1 MKITREINGQTV
13 EIELTSEEVR
23 FAYLEKEHEHDV
35 QDVKIFF
42 EQASPEKFFEE
53 FQVSL
58 NWAHNNKE
66 LVENIADEMRK
77 NIDKYDMHWD
87 AARAEAV
94 EDIISMYVRDFQH
107 DDQQKF
113 EELKNEYA
121 KSRGWL
127 GEDEEFAST
136 WWENDED
143 LHDAEEY
150 AYGVLEKEH
159 VAPLV
164 LMDNEKVSLES
175 MISDAEEMKASAEKS
190 MIEMDYR
197 EMCDLFR
204 AVEKTGAGH
213 VCGHIVFT
221 ESSFTALYGL
231 ESRTYV
237 VSSDN
242 KAFRPNMGGYSI
254 YGSSLDGT
262 DPLVRL
268 EAYMAAEKGGK
279 GGWEIE
285 KCYMRGDELHKAHG
299 IINLSREERGEER
312 D

>member
-1 MKITREINGQTV
+1 MKIAREINGQMV

-23 FAYLEKEHEHDV
+23 SAYLEEEHENDV
-35 QDVKIFF
+35 QDVKTLL
-42 EQASPEKFFEE
+42 ESLDPEE
-53 FQVSL
+53 FYEDYKVSL
-58 NWAHNNKE
+58 TWAYNNDE
-66 LVENIADEMRK
+66 LVENIAVEMRK

-87 AARAEAV
+87 SARDEAV
-94 EDIISMYVRDFQH
+94 ADVIAGYVRNFQY
-107 DDQQKF
+107 DDQNKF
-113 EELKNEYA
+113 EELKYEYA
-121 KSRGWL
+121 KRRGLL

-150 AYGVLEKEH
+150 AYSVLEKEH
-159 VAPLV
+159 IAPLEQP
-164 LMDNEKVSLES
+164 DGEKASLES
-175 MISDAEEMKASAEKS
+175 IISNAEEMKASAEQS
-190 MIEMDYR
+190 LVEMSYR

-213 VCGHIVFT
+213 VSGHIVFT
-221 ESSFTALYGL
+221 ESSFTSFYGE
-231 ESRTYV
+231 ESRTYI

-242 KAFRPNMGGYSI
+242 KAYRPNMGGYSI

-262 DPLVRL
+262 DVMVRL
-268 EAYMAAEKGGK
+268 ENYMAAEKGGK

-285 KCYMRGDELHKAHG
+285 KCYMRGDELQKVHN
-299 IINLSREERGEER
+299 IINRSREERGEER